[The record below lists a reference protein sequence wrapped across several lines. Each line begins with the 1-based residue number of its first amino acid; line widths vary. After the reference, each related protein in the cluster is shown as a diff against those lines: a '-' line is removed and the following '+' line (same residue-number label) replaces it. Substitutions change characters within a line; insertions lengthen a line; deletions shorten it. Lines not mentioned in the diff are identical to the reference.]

1 MVLRSA
7 RGGGLMTSTAPLRVV
22 YLEPLGITGGMGH
35 YNDQLAG
42 AYRRS
47 GFTVQVVTTTASR
60 YLADMVRV
68 RRSRAYACFLRRDL
82 PALVRGA
89 AYALGNA
96 RTLGSSLRADIVVVH
111 FLHQPLIDY
120 LLLRSLSLLRKRL
133 VHVAHDPQPVATM
146 HPGPMYRRCL
156 GLFDVL
162 VVHGPAAKRDLL
174 ALGADETRIVMAR
187 FGEFRPMAPMTR
199 DEALSTLGLL
209 DLPAPTAA
217 IIGNLKPGKGVQRAL
232 EALDAPNP
240 VISSLLLAGQRQ
252 GKWDLAGVLARHTG
266 TTVRVV
272 HVDRR
277 MTDEEERAAYSAADV
292 VLALYETGYSSGVTA
307 RAHALRRSVVMT
319 DVGDLRRQAGP
330 RDAVVAADA
339 TREELNHAIADVLA
353 RVPPAVPSVATTEW
367 DEHVRD
373 VIARLDDAR
382 SIR

>member
-1 MVLRSA
+1 MA
-7 RGGGLMTSTAPLRVV
+7 STAPLRVV

-47 GFTVQVVTTTASR
+47 GFTVQVITTTASR
-60 YLADMVRV
+60 YLLDMVRV
-68 RRSRAYACFLRRDL
+68 RRSHAYKWFLRRDL
-82 PALVRGA
+82 PAPVRGA

-96 RTLGSSLRADIVVVH
+96 RALGSSLWADIVVVH

-133 VHVAHDPQPVATM
+133 VLVAHDPEPVAT
-146 HPGPMYRRCL
+146 HPGRMYRRCL

-174 ALGADETRIVMAR
+174 ALGTDETRIVMAR

-232 EALDAPNP
+232 ESLDAPDP
-240 VISSLLLAGQRQ
+240 VIGALLLAGQRQ
-252 GKWDLAGVLARHTG
+252 GKWDLAGVLARHSG

-292 VLALYETGYSSGVTA
+292 VLALYESGYSSGVTA

-353 RVPPAVPSVATTEW
+353 RVPPPAVSSVATTEW

-382 SIR
+382 VIR